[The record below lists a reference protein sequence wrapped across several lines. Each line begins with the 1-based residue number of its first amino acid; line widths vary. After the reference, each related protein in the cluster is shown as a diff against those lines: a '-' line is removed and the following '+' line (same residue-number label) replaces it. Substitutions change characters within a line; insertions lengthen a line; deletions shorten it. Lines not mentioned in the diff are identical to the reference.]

1 MSRMPGRLR
10 HLATRFLHRTGVA
23 ALARAVLASKGRFA
37 LLLHGVSARRR
48 PVLPPEAQ
56 PGLSRDELRRIL
68 AWLQQHGFAFL
79 TPEAF
84 LTQDRPGVLLTFD
97 DGFANNYTNAL
108 PVLEAFDAPAL
119 FFVTTRH
126 VLDPKDWLPA
136 TRQMARR
143 YWTDEADVPDDLAAD
158 CYDGLSREQLAACAR
173 SPLVTLGA
181 HSVSHPFLSACD
193 PETIRHE
200 LAASKLF
207 LEEVGGQPVDLF
219 AYPTGDYD
227 RAVAEAVRACGYRAA
242 FAVDP
247 RRVGLPAYEIPRVG
261 LYAAD
266 AAYLSLKLSGLHR
279 RPIRRTP
286 LAASPVE
293 TPQ

>member
-1 MSRMPGRLR
+1 MTPRQ
-10 HLATRFLHRTGVA
+10 LATRGLWITGLA
-23 ALARAVLASKGRFA
+23 DLARRALTRSKSFVVTF
-37 LLLHGVSARRR
+37 HGIAARRDGD
-48 PVLPPEAQ
+48 LPAAVQ
-56 PGLSRDELRRIL
+56 PAFDAAELRAAIDWIGRR
-68 AWLQQHGFAFL
+68 FDYL
-79 TPEAF
+79 TPSE
-84 LTQDRPGVLLTFD
+84 LLQGERCGVLLTFD

-108 PVLEAFDAPAL
+108 PVLEAFEAPAV
-119 FFVTTRH
+119 FFVTTQH
-126 VLDPKDWLPA
+126 VEDPKNWLPA
-136 TRQMARR
+136 TRATARR
-143 YWTDEADVPDDLAAD
+143 HWPEEAAVPDPLARD
-158 CYDGLSREQLAACAR
+158 FYDGLSREQLAACAR

-279 RPIRRTP
+279 RPIRRAP